1 MKKTLFIVVF
11 TLLLISCEQHNTSDS
26 STIINAEKYNSE
38 EKTELI
44 SSYAQMLAASMGN
57 PELRETIKDEA
68 QIKFD
73 GDYDILTNKLQNLK
87 LKGDHTTVRNTLA
100 ASCIITRANEGCF
113 TGNLDELIEE
123 IQAEFPNLQV
133 SVPIHCDEWDTEN
146 YIPLVAFLPYDFD
159 DQTATEVEAFDING
173 NSYMLSLEEEPEQ
186 PVIVVSISERVD
198 KNGDILAFTN
208 TLSGPYSDLY
218 PNRSNSLGYPTKAD
232 TAPTGCKLSPSG
244 SRSLLFEWQ
253 NVDNQGYAVF
263 RKTTGDSDFVLCNTT
278 ELNYNYFV
286 DNNLTPGQSYY
297 YKVRAIL
304 GENHYSPF
312 SYYVGAIASS
322 RDEGERLQVKSIKF
336 ADGQALRQVEK
347 WVSGAPELRL
357 RIVKG
362 GENSATIVYDSERFE
377 PKKRSDVVGEW
388 WEIPDNM
395 SLYISNWNSSSL
407 GTVLTF
413 DWQEEDQNG
422 KLTVEIQANY
432 ENQFESAG
440 KVSAGGKAQYST
452 EYGDDHVATVY
463 VTWWDSNKVYSTGG
477 FSWELY

>member
-1 MKKTLFIVVF
+1 MKVVTFFMSKGGTGKTSFNIMFASYLTYILGRRVLVLDVDFPEYNLYFYREREKDDYLSKDKELPENIYPIEQVQNVSENHIRNVV
-11 TLLLISCEQHNTSDS
+11 S
-26 STIINAEKYNSE
+26 
-38 EKTELI
+38 
-44 SSYAQMLAASMGN
+44 
-57 PELRETIKDEA
+57 
-68 QIKFD
+68 
-73 GDYDILTNKLQNLK
+73 NLK
-87 LKGDHTTVRNTLA
+87 RLDGAVDYVIVDFPG
-100 ASCIITRANEGCF
+100 SF
-113 TGNLDELIEE
+113 TSSDAICRFIEE
-123 IQAEFPNLQV
+123 EA
-133 SVPIHCDEWDTEN
+133 IHCDEWDTEN

-208 TLSGPYSDLY
+208 TFSGPYSDLY

-395 SLYISNWNSSSL
+395 SLYISNWNTSSL